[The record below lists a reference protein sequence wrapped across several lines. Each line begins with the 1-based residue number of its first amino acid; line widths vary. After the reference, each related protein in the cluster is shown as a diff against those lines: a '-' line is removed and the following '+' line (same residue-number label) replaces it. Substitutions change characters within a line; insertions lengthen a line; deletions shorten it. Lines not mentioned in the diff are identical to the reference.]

1 MGVYMPLRRRDFLF
15 ASAAAVAFAQDNWP
29 AKTPLGL
36 NTYCLR
42 ALRWHDIPLLDYTA
56 SLKLDAVFLQDSL
69 DPGVMD
75 PAHWKQVREHAA
87 KLGFRKLE
95 TGGGSILP
103 KTADQFDASVATLEK
118 NIERAKGL
126 GSPIVRAL
134 IASDRTSLPPGP
146 VEQHMETTVKLLKRV
161 RSRAQD
167 AGVKI
172 AIENHKDLQAW
183 ETRIVIEEAGKDF
196 VGSYLD
202 TGNPVFVFE
211 NPMTTLEHLGPYAV
225 CIHLRDSVVYEHPQ
239 GIAIQWVP
247 LGEGVVDF
255 RAFLARARQIAP
267 PVAVYVKP
275 ITGRPAAI
283 LPYLD
288 DSFWKTYPKARASE
302 LASFLAMAH
311 KGKPY
316 EKPMVVE
323 DLPGRKTPE
332 AFIPAIQHQQKD
344 HMERSVAYAK
354 RTLGLGLQS

>member
-1 MGVYMPLRRRDFLF
+1 
-15 ASAAAVAFAQDNWP
+15 
-29 AKTPLGL
+29 
-36 NTYCLR
+36 
-42 ALRWHDIPLLDYTA
+42 LLDYTA
-56 SLKLDAVFLQDSL
+56 SLKLDAIFLQDSL

-95 TGGGSILP
+95 TGGGAILP
-103 KTADQFDASVATLEK
+103 KTADLFETSVATLEK

-134 IASDRTSLPPGP
+134 IASDRFSLPPGP

-161 RSRAQD
+161 RTRAQD

-255 RAFLARARQIAP
+255 RAFLVRARQVAP

-283 LPYLD
+283 LPYRD

-323 DLPGRKTPE
+323 DLPGRKTPD
-332 AFIPAIQHQQKD
+332 AFIPAIQHQQKE

-354 RTLGLGLQS
+354 TTLGLGLQS